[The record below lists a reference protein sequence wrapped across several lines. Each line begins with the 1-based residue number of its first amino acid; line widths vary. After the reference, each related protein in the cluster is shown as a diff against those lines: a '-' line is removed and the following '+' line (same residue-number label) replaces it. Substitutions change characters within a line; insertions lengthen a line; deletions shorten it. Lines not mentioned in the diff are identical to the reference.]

1 MNNHSL
7 LVSGIFIA
15 TLSSS
20 FFVEAADTCGLT
32 HTLPNDQWQ
41 QVSLPCEPGGGGTIA
56 EVFSDDISDAFGGG
70 EEDSRYGENWILFK
84 YDGINNQYITL
95 SEDSKLE
102 AGVGYWIIQRSG
114 GEATLDLPAD
124 SSVAAAVKGAGCPST
139 EGCYEIALSTQS
151 NAIGWNMIGSPLG
164 YTPALSAA
172 RIRMDSGV
180 CADGC
185 ELKNAQS
192 NDFVHGSVWSYS
204 SAAGYDKES
213 YAEGQWKPWAGYWL
227 ATLKN
232 ADGLNP
238 TLLVPVE
245 EPAKCSVAMNAAPL
259 TKDQLKEMIK
269 NKADVSQVNTSQ
281 ITDMSY
287 LFARA
292 SDFNQDISCWDV
304 SSVTDMGGLFFGTTQ
319 FNQDI
324 GGWNVGSVTNMG
336 DMFYKAAKFNQD
348 IGNWEVS
355 SVTNMRGMFFGAA
368 QFNQDIGNWEVSS
381 VTDMGSLFFGTTQ
394 FNQDIGG
401 WNVGSVTNM
410 GDMFHNAAEFNQDI
424 GNWEVSSV
432 TNMRGMFF
440 GAAQFNQDIGNWEVS
455 SVTNM
460 RSMFINAKN
469 FNQNINDWDVSKVAS
484 MSQMFNGARAFNQ
497 DISDWDVSQVINMSF
512 MFRGARAFTQQDLSG
527 WNVSKVTKHNN
538 FFDGAG
544 SGNIE
549 PNWQ

>member
-1 MNNHSL
+1 MNNNSL

-20 FFVEAADTCGLT
+20 SFVEAADTCGLT

-95 SEDSKLE
+95 SEDSKLDT
-102 AGVGYWIIQRSG
+102 GVGYWIIQRSG

-151 NAIGWNMIGSPLG
+151 NAIGWNMIGTPLG
-164 YTPALSAA
+164 YTPALSAVQ
-172 RIRMDSGV
+172 IR
-180 CADGC
+180 ADGEGC
-185 ELKNAQS
+185 TEGCDLAVAQS
-192 NDFVHGSVWSYS
+192 NDVVHGSVWSYG

-232 ADGLNP
+232 ADGLDP

-287 LFARA
+287 LFAGA

-304 SSVTDMGGLFFGTTQ
+304 SSVT
-319 FNQDI
+319 
-324 GGWNVGSVTNMG
+324 NMRA
-336 DMFYKAAKFNQD
+336 MFRGASSFNQD
-348 IGNWEVS
+348 IGNWIVS
-355 SVTNMRGMFFGAA
+355 SVTNM
-368 QFNQDIGNWEVSS
+368 
-381 VTDMGSLFFGTTQ
+381 
-394 FNQDIGG
+394 GG
-401 WNVGSVTNM
+401 
-410 GDMFHNAAEFNQDI
+410 MFHNAAEFNQDI
-424 GNWEVSSV
+424 GDWKVSSV
-432 TNMRGMFF
+432 TNMGAMFYNAAKFNQDIGDWKVSSVTNMWAMFINAAEFNQDIGDWKVSSVTNMGSMFF
-440 GAAQFNQDIGNWEVS
+440 GATQFNQDIGNWKVGSVTNMKAMFLDASSFNQDIGDWKVS

-460 RSMFINAKN
+460 WAMFYNAAKFNQDIGDWKVSSVTDMWSMFFGAAQ
-469 FNQNINDWDVSKVAS
+469 FNQNINDWDVS
-484 MSQMFNGARAFNQ
+484 
-497 DISDWDVSQVINMSF
+497 QVIDMSF
-512 MFRGARAFTQQDLSG
+512 MFREARAFTQQDLSG
-527 WNVSKVTKHNN
+527 WNVSKVTKHYR